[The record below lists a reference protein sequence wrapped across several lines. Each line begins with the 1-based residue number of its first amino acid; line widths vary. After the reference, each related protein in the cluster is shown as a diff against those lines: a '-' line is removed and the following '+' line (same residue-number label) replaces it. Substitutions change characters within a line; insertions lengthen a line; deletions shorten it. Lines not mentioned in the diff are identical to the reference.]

1 MRLEPSKILDAE
13 IRHMIRI
20 VQGTRVR
27 CTALEE
33 VVTDLGS
40 LLDKFLPEAASLF
53 NPEHAGGQGARQGV
67 AVSRLATLHLLPTAG
82 GGQLLRRGVPRESNS
97 PLCGQI

>member
-1 MRLEPSKILDAE
+1 MRLEPSQILDAE

-20 VQGTRVR
+20 VQEY
-27 CTALEE
+27 AELEE

-67 AVSRLATLHLLPTAG
+67 AVSRLATLRHLLPIPSR
-82 GGQLLRRGVPRESNS
+82 GQLLRRGVPRESNS

>member
-1 MRLEPSKILDAE
+1 MRLEPSKILGAE

-20 VQGTRVR
+20 VQEYA
-27 CTALEE
+27 ALEE

-67 AVSRLATLHLLPTAG
+67 AVSRLATLRLLPTPG

>member
-13 IRHMIRI
+13 IRHVIRI
-20 VQGTRVR
+20 VQEYTV
-27 CTALEE
+27 LEE

-67 AVSRLATLHLLPTAG
+67 AVSRLATLHQLLPTLG

>member
-20 VQGTRVR
+20 VQEYA
-27 CTALEE
+27 ALEE

-67 AVSRLATLHLLPTAG
+67 AVSRLATLHLLPTPG
-82 GGQLLRRGVPRESNS
+82 RGQLLRRGVPRESNS

>member
-20 VQGTRVR
+20 VQEY
-27 CTALEE
+27 AELEE

-67 AVSRLATLHLLPTAG
+67 AVSRLATLRHLLPIPSR
-82 GGQLLRRGVPRESNS
+82 GQLLRRGVPRESNS

>member
-1 MRLEPSKILDAE
+1 MRLKPSKILDAE
-13 IRHMIRI
+13 IRHMI
-20 VQGTRVR
+20 VQEFA
-27 CTALEE
+27 ALK
-33 VVTDLGS
+33 VVTDFGS

>member
-20 VQGTRVR
+20 VQEYA
-27 CTALEE
+27 ALEE

-53 NPEHAGGQGARQGV
+53 DPEHA
-67 AVSRLATLHLLPTAG
+67 
-82 GGQLLRRGVPRESNS
+82 RG
-97 PLCGQI
+97 

>member
-20 VQGTRVR
+20 VQEFA
-27 CTALEE
+27 ALK
-33 VVTDLGS
+33 VVTDFGS

-67 AVSRLATLHLLPTAG
+67 AVSRLATLRLLPTAG